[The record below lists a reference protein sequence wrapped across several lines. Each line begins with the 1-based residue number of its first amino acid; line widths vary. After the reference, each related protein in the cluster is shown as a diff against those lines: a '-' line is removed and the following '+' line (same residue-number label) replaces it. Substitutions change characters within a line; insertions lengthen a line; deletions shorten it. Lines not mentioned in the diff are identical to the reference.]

1 MLTAADDAISRVDAP
16 SNPLAAKTASAAARI
31 RALVD
36 DGASR
41 ALFSA
46 ERGRGPLLKRT
57 L

>member
-1 MLTAADDAISRVDAP
+1 LTAAAEAISRVEAP
-16 SNPLAAKTASAAARI
+16 SNPLAAKTDSAAARM

-36 DGASR
+36 AGASR

-46 ERGRGPLLKRT
+46 ERGRGPLLKRS